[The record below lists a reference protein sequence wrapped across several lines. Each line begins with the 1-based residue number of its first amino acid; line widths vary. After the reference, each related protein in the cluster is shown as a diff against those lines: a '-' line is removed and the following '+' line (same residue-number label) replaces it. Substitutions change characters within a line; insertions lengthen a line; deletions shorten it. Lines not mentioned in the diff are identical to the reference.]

1 MKFKKIITL
10 FFVGALLTGCADDD
24 LSSESIFDT
33 ASPARNEFD
42 QWLKTN
48 FTDQYNID
56 FIYRYNDK
64 ETDNTYNVIPAD
76 IDKSKALAVM
86 VKDIWLDAYAEAVS
100 KDFIKKYSPRVYQL
114 IGSAEFRTNGEIV
127 LGTAEGGLKI
137 TLFRVNAIDLD
148 NLYINQDIPFRDH
161 YEMPLD
167 MNYWFFHTMHH
178 EFCHI
183 LTQLKNY
190 PTDFQEVSAGKY
202 HTGDWINVDDAD
214 APLEGFVTGYASS
227 EYNEDFAEIYAT
239 YITSSDKSWQER
251 LDAGKVLLSE
261 DFAVDA
267 DGNYIYKKDA
277 DGNLIPKLDKDGNP
291 VYVRDENGDIVYEKD
306 EDGNFIIATD
316 EEGNPIVMRDADGK
330 PVKKLDDFG
339 NPVYDVDFE
348 TGQVYYV
355 YEYEKVPMI
364 EYERE
369 SEKTYDTSG
378 SDAIEQK
385 LEIIKTYFKENW
397 DIDLEKLREIVL
409 KRSQKV
415 TNGIDIVNYKIK
427 D

>member
-1 MKFKKIITL
+1 M
-10 FFVGALLTGCADDD
+10 
-24 LSSESIFDT
+24 
-33 ASPARNEFD
+33 
-42 QWLKTN
+42 
-48 FTDQYNID
+48 
-56 FIYRYNDK
+56 
-64 ETDNTYNVIPAD
+64 
-76 IDKSKALAVM
+76 
-86 VKDIWLDAYAEAVS
+86 
-100 KDFIKKYSPRVYQL
+100 
-114 IGSAEFRTNGEIV
+114 
-127 LGTAEGGLKI
+127 LGTAEGGLKVM
-137 TLFRVNAIDLD
+137 LYGVNELDID
-148 NLYINQDIPFRDH
+148 NPRINTSNP
-161 YEMPLD
+161 YESHQVKPID

-306 EDGNFIIATD
+306 EDGNFILATD

-330 PVKKLDDFG
+330 PVKKVDDFG

-369 SEKTYDTSG
+369 SEKTYDTAG

-385 LEIIKTYFKENW
+385 LEIIKTYFKESW